1 MIAILQC
8 RFRFLG
14 LEAGQILRYGRRR
27 GEGGIRGLA
36 GLGWLILMGLGA
48 VERGG
53 RTRCM
58 LQASGESNFAWTAA
72 GLAIKNGGYD
82 DDDDDEG

>member
-1 MIAILQC
+1 
-8 RFRFLG
+8 
-14 LEAGQILRYGRRR
+14 
-27 GEGGIRGLA
+27 
-36 GLGWLILMGLGA
+36 
-48 VERGG
+48 
-53 RTRCM
+53 M